1 MSHLTAAVPASI
13 QRLPEDRLDTN
24 SQDQY
29 LRISME
35 RSQADRNVSSVRGPA
50 NPEVTMK
57 RPRRTLVLC
66 FDGTGNCSFN
76 VYVALLTTSRKS
88 ISWRFQ

>member
-1 MSHLTAAVPASI
+1 MSHLTAAAPANI
-13 QRLPEDRLDTN
+13 QRLQEDHLDTN

-50 NPEVTMK
+50 IQEVTMK

-66 FDGTGNCSFN
+66 FDGTGKYSS
-76 VYVALLTTSRKS
+76 YVRLVPNKK
-88 ISWRFQ
+88 